1 MLAIPDFGPRSGPS
15 PQLPAGVNLQDVFN
29 QLHIGVYQIS
39 LTGIF
44 LNVNPTLCQWLGYD
58 WQDLV
63 GRHLETLTHPDD
75 LGDLLQGYTDLVSG
89 RISTLSLEKRYLHRD
104 GPSLWMRV
112 TLSLVRDV
120 AGEPQFSLG
129 ICQDISD
136 SKAAEMALR
145 RIEERF
151 AVAIQDSKVG
161 VWDWHLTTDVLY
173 ISPNFTGLLG
183 YPNSP
188 VTMAAWQAQ
197 VYPEDQ
203 PALAAALAQ
212 YRLQADRT
220 SPFEH
225 TYRLYHRDGSLR
237 WILSRGQGIGDR
249 TQPWRRMAG
258 THTDITDMKQAEA
271 DLQASHKQVNDILES
286 ITDAF
291 FALDCHFQFTYVNQ
305 RAEQFLQRSRRGLL
319 GQNLWYEFPNMLGTL
334 FSRHFREAMAE
345 RRSTSFEEYFSQ
357 SQSWY
362 EVRVYPTQD
371 GLAVY
376 FQDITSRRSAYEQI
390 EHQIRR
396 EQALNR
402 VIQAIRQSLHLDT
415 IFQTAAREV
424 AHLLGV
430 DHVNIQMYQPQS
442 LVWQVVAE
450 YRTNPDSTS
459 LLHVVTS
466 SDLPALTEA
475 EIIQISSDQDLH
487 PLAQAL
493 PGCWLLVPL
502 QVKDGLPWGCLGIHR
517 RPEDQAIWQTSEIEL
532 VQIVAAQLAIAI
544 QQAQTL
550 DQAQAE
556 LQERQR
562 TETRLKEAQRIAHTG
577 NWELTLPSQSL
588 LWSEEM
594 FRIYGLDPQAPP
606 LSLEE
611 QFMALDPSNRPAW
624 QQQFAMACLEGQD
637 INLEGEILQRHG
649 HRRYVHLLGQ
659 VQRDSEGAICGLVGT
674 LTDITERKQIE
685 ARLAYEA
692 LHDSLTGIP
701 NRAYFMEQ
709 LTNAVQAVEQESEKA
724 FAVLFID
731 LDRFKVINDS
741 LGHLVGDELLI
752 ECARRLRSVV
762 REEDLVA
769 RLGGDEFAILIHPI
783 SSIVDPLKVADRI
796 HQVLQLPILLAG
808 REIFISASVGISS
821 NLTGSVK
828 AVDFLRDADTAMYQA
843 KGNGR
848 GQSAL
853 FNPQMYERV
862 ATQLALESDLQRALD
877 RSELTLEYQPI
888 VDLRTN
894 HLLGF
899 EALLRWQH
907 HRWGAIPPNTFIPL
921 AEETGLIMAIGEW
934 TQQQAC
940 QQLGEW
946 QKAFP
951 QASHLIM
958 GVNLSA
964 KQFANP
970 HLIASIDQALNQ
982 SGISNRCLRLEMTE
996 TALIENPDTAESL
1009 LLDLKQRG
1017 IQLCIDDFGTGYS
1030 SLSMVHRFPVQALK
1044 IDRTFIHRMTVDQRG
1059 AAMVEAILALA
1070 KSLGMTAIAEGIE
1083 TPEQLAQLRQL
1094 GCSSGQGHHFSQPLS
1109 AEAATDLLARWP
1121 MPLCCEQPYPRD
1133 FG

>member
-1 MLAIPDFGPRSGPS
+1 
-15 PQLPAGVNLQDVFN
+15 
-29 QLHIGVYQIS
+29 
-39 LTGIF
+39 
-44 LNVNPTLCQWLGYD
+44 
-58 WQDLV
+58 
-63 GRHLETLTHPDD
+63 
-75 LGDLLQGYTDLVSG
+75 
-89 RISTLSLEKRYLHRD
+89 
-104 GPSLWMRV
+104 
-112 TLSLVRDV
+112 
-120 AGEPQFSLG
+120 
-129 ICQDISD
+129 
-136 SKAAEMALR
+136 
-145 RIEERF
+145 
-151 AVAIQDSKVG
+151 
-161 VWDWHLTTDVLY
+161 
-173 ISPNFTGLLG
+173 
-183 YPNSP
+183 
-188 VTMAAWQAQ
+188 
-197 VYPEDQ
+197 
-203 PALAAALAQ
+203 
-212 YRLQADRT
+212 
-220 SPFEH
+220 
-225 TYRLYHRDGSLR
+225 
-237 WILSRGQGIGDR
+237 
-249 TQPWRRMAG
+249 
-258 THTDITDMKQAEA
+258 
-271 DLQASHKQVNDILES
+271 
-286 ITDAF
+286 
-291 FALDCHFQFTYVNQ
+291 
-305 RAEQFLQRSRRGLL
+305 
-319 GQNLWYEFPNMLGTL
+319 
-334 FSRHFREAMAE
+334 
-345 RRSTSFEEYFSQ
+345 
-357 SQSWY
+357 
-362 EVRVYPTQD
+362 
-371 GLAVY
+371 
-376 FQDITSRRSAYEQI
+376 
-390 EHQIRR
+390 
-396 EQALNR
+396 
-402 VIQAIRQSLHLDT
+402 
-415 IFQTAAREV
+415 
-424 AHLLGV
+424 
-430 DHVNIQMYQPQS
+430 
-442 LVWQVVAE
+442 
-450 YRTNPDSTS
+450 
-459 LLHVVTS
+459 
-466 SDLPALTEA
+466 
-475 EIIQISSDQDLH
+475 
-487 PLAQAL
+487 
-493 PGCWLLVPL
+493 
-502 QVKDGLPWGCLGIHR
+502 
-517 RPEDQAIWQTSEIEL
+517 
-532 VQIVAAQLAIAI
+532 
-544 QQAQTL
+544 
-550 DQAQAE
+550 
-556 LQERQR
+556 
-562 TETRLKEAQRIAHTG
+562 
-577 NWELTLPSQSL
+577 
-588 LWSEEM
+588 
-594 FRIYGLDPQAPP
+594 
-606 LSLEE
+606 
-611 QFMALDPSNRPAW
+611 MALDPSNRPAW
-624 QQQFAMACLEGQD
+624 QQQFAMACLEGQA

>member
-1 MLAIPDFGPRSGPS
+1 MLVLPDFTSRSGLS
-15 PQLPAGVNLQDVFN
+15 PQLSDGATLQEVFS
-29 QLHIGVYQIS
+29 QLHVGVYQIS
-39 LTGIF
+39 LTGIL
-44 LNVNPTLCQWLGYD
+44 LNANPALCQWLGYD
-58 WQDLV
+58 WQELA
-63 GRHLETLTHPDD
+63 GHHLEAITHPDD
-75 LGDLLQGYTDLVSG
+75 LGDLLQGYADLISG
-89 RISTLSLEKRYLHRD
+89 KLPCLCLEKRYLHRD

-112 TLSLVRDV
+112 TLSLVRDQG
-120 AGEPQFSLG
+120 GEPQFALG
-129 ICQDISD
+129 ICQDVSG

-151 AVAIQDSKVG
+151 AVAIQESKVG
-161 VWDWHLTTDVLY
+161 VWDWHLITDVLY
-173 ISPNFTGLLG
+173 ISPNFTRLLG

-188 VTMAAWQAQ
+188 GTMAAWQTQ
-197 VYPEDQ
+197 VYPEDRL
-203 PALAAALAQ
+203 ALVAALAQ
-212 YRLQADRT
+212 YRLQPDLD
-220 SPFEH
+220 SSFEH
-225 TYRLYHRDGSLR
+225 TYRVYHRDGSLR
-237 WILSRGQGIGDR
+237 WILSRGQGIRDGNR
-249 TQPWRRMAG
+249 PWRRMAG
-258 THTDITDMKQAEA
+258 THTDVTDMKQAEA

-291 FALDCHFQFTYVNQ
+291 FALDCHFQFTYVNR
-305 RAEQFLQRSRRGLL
+305 RAEQFLQRSRRDLL
-319 GQNLWYEFPNMLGTL
+319 GQSLWYEFPNMLGTL
-334 FSRHFREAMAE
+334 FSQHFRQAMAE
-345 RRSTSFEEYFSQ
+345 RHTTSFEEYFSQ

-362 EVRVYPTQD
+362 EVRVYPTQG

-376 FQDITSRRSAYEQI
+376 FQDITSRRQTFEKI

-424 AHLLGV
+424 AHLLQV
-430 DHVNIQMYQPQS
+430 DHVNIQMYQPLS

-459 LLHVVTS
+459 LLHVVTC
-466 SDLPALTEA
+466 SDRSVLTEA
-475 EIIQISSDQDLH
+475 EIIQITSDQDLH

-517 RPEDQAIWQTSEIEL
+517 RPEDRVVWQTSEIEL

-550 DQAQAE
+550 EQAQTE

-562 TETRLKEAQRIAHTG
+562 AETRLKEAQRIAHTG
-577 NWELTLPSQSL
+577 NWELTLPGQSL
-588 LWSEEM
+588 IWSEEM
-594 FRIYGLDPQAPP
+594 FRIYGLDPQGPP

-611 QFMALDPSNRPAW
+611 QLTALEPSNRLEW
-624 QQQFAMACLEGQD
+624 QQQFAMACLEGRV
-637 INLEGEILQRHG
+637 INLEGEIIQPQG

-659 VQRDSEGAICGLVGT
+659 AQRNTEGVILGLVGT

-709 LTNAVQAVEQESEKA
+709 LNDAVQSVEQQSERA

-741 LGHLVGDELLI
+741 LGHLVGDQLLI
-752 ECARRLRSVV
+752 ECASRLRSVV

-769 RLGGDEFAILIHPI
+769 RLGGDEFAILIRPI

-796 HQVLQLPILLAG
+796 HEVLQLPIVLAG
-808 REIFISASVGISS
+808 REIFISASIGISS
-821 NLTGSVK
+821 NLTGSLQ

-853 FNPQMYERV
+853 FSPQMYERV

-877 RSELTLEYQPI
+877 RSELSLEYQPI
-888 VDLRTN
+888 VDLTTN

-907 HRWGAIPPNTFIPL
+907 HRWGAIPPSTFIPL
-921 AEETGLIMAIGEW
+921 AEETGLILGIGEW
-934 TQQQAC
+934 TQRQAC

-951 QASHLIM
+951 QAANLIM

-970 HLIASIDQALNQ
+970 DLVASIDEALRQA
-982 SGISNRCLRLEMTE
+982 GIRSACLRLEMTE

-1009 LLDLKQRG
+1009 LLELKRRG

-1030 SLSMVHRFPVQALK
+1030 SLSLVHRFPVQALK
-1044 IDRTFIHRMTVDQRG
+1044 IDRTFIQRMTVDQRG

-1070 KSLGMTAIAEGIE
+1070 KSLGMSAIAEGVE
-1083 TPEQLAQLRQL
+1083 TPEQWRQLRQL
-1094 GCSSGQGHHFSQPLS
+1094 GCSYGQGHHFSEPLP
-1109 AEAATDLLARWP
+1109 AEAAAALLASWP
-1121 MPLCCEQPYPRD
+1121 AHLCPDQLRLS
-1133 FG
+1133 